1 MSHFKSAGFFDSQA
15 SEGLI
20 LIVDDEPE
28 VRRIVRMTLEKSGYH
43 VLEAENGMQA
53 IEEIRKEENALT
65 LDVILTDIRM
75 PNKNG
80 LDVIDF
86 YSNEWPSIPLVVL
99 TGFPNID
106 FATTLLQNGVVD
118 YLVKPVEKGKLLA
131 AVSKAMDQRHLHSFA

>member
-1 MSHFKSAGFFDSQA
+1 MSQFKSAGFFGSQA
-15 SEGLI
+15 SEGLV

-53 IEEIRKEENALT
+53 IDEIQKEENALT
-65 LDVILTDIRM
+65 LDVIITDIRM

-80 LDVIDF
+80 LTVIDF
-86 YSNEWPSIPLVVL
+86 YSNEWPNIPLVVL

-106 FATTLLQNGVVD
+106 FATGLLQKGVVD

-131 AVSKAMDQRHLHSFA
+131 AVGKAMNQRHLHSFA